1 MTQPTPST
9 IPIARRILARG
20 ATATR
25 ALVIVIAAAAFLAPG
40 ISGASRGWR
49 HRDPEAVKQHVS
61 LAADWLL
68 YKVDATDEQKSK
80 VVAILE
86 STIDDLQGFHP
97 DRAELH
103 AQVKNLLTAETIDRD
118 AIERLRSE
126 QLERFDLASK
136 RISAA
141 LADVAQVLTPAQR
154 LELAELA
161 ESFHGH
167 GH

>member
-1 MTQPTPST
+1 MTQPTSST

-25 ALVIVIAAAAFLAPG
+25 ALVVVIAAGALLAPG

-49 HRDPEAVKQHVS
+49 HRDPEAMKQHVS
-61 LAADWLL
+61 MAADWLL

-80 VVAILE
+80 VTAILE
-86 STIDDLQGFHP
+86 RTIDDLQAFHP
-97 DRAELH
+97 EHGELH
-103 AQVKNLLTAETIDRD
+103 TQVKSLLTAEAIDRD

-126 QLERFDLASK
+126 HLERFDRASK

-141 LADVAQVLTPAQR
+141 LADVAEVLTPAQR
-154 LELAELA
+154 LELADLA